1 MAAGGESADALEA
14 ARRALAARDADLAA
28 ADRALADAVAGAYA
42 AAVESIGRIEAIESE
57 VEAAAADQP
66 KDTPA
71 GAREF
76 GRHLV
81 AVNREAAD
89 VVRWAKAQARAKTV
103 AVKELT
109 ERYLPPAP
117 S

>member
-1 MAAGGESADALEA
+1 MVTGGESADALEA
-14 ARRALAARDADLAA
+14 ARRALAARDADLAD
-28 ADRALADAVAGAYA
+28 ADRALIDAVTGAYA
-42 AAVESIGRIEAIESE
+42 VAVESIGRIEAISSG

-76 GRHLV
+76 GRNLV
-81 AVNREAAD
+81 AMNHEAAD
-89 VVRWAKAQARAKTV
+89 VVRQAQAAARAKTV

-109 ERYLPPAP
+109 ERYRPPA
-117 S
+117 SS